1 MDVNPDFF
9 EVKLKKGDQIFMC
22 TDGVSNMLTDDE
34 ILAILKEDSTEED
47 RVEKIIDMA
56 NENGGRD
63 NMGIVFITL

>member
-1 MDVNPDFF
+1 MLLYRYEFVKDDYRIGFLTGLDDFF
-9 EVKLKKGDQIFMC
+9 
-22 TDGVSNMLTDDE
+22 TDDE

-47 RVEKIIDMA
+47 RVEKIIAMA

>member
-1 MDVNPDFF
+1 
-9 EVKLKKGDQIFMC
+9 MC

-47 RVEKIIDMA
+47 RVEKIIAMA